1 MTHQVEE
8 PEDTLHLNGIH
19 AVTIDIPK
27 VGELVNSL
35 IVATRE
41 NKRWRT
47 IIEGCNEVMRKH
59 VEVAESRQQETENLK
74 VMLEDYKV
82 KVAQLENTM
91 H

>member
-1 MTHQVEE
+1 
-8 PEDTLHLNGIH
+8 
-19 AVTIDIPK
+19 
-27 VGELVNSL
+27 
-35 IVATRE
+35 
-41 NKRWRT
+41 
-47 IIEGCNEVMRKH
+47 MRKH